1 MIIKTFPSGPFET
14 NAYVIGCPATKQAVI
29 IDPAQGSSKPVIA
42 FLSENDL
49 TPIIILITHSH
60 WDHIIDT
67 AILKNH
73 FNIPVCI
80 HALDR
85 PNLEKPG
92 SDRLPCPIPYEGVV
106 PNRLLQEGDEV
117 NVGNIRFKVIHTPG
131 HSPGGVCFYCADE
144 GVLISGDTL
153 FRGSIGNLSLP
164 TANAEL
170 MWQSLAKLSKLP
182 PETIAYPG
190 HGPSTTIG
198 REPWL
203 ARAKDHFSG

>member
-14 NAYVIGCPATKQAVI
+14 NAYVIGCPETKQAAI

-49 TPIIILITHSH
+49 APTLILITHSH

-67 AILKNH
+67 SILKKQY
-73 FNIPVCI
+73 NIPVCI

-106 PNRLLQEGDEV
+106 PDQLLQEEDEV
-117 NVGNIRFKVIHTPG
+117 KVGNIRFKVIHTPG

-144 GVLISGDTL
+144 AVLISGDTL

-164 TANAEL
+164 TSNAEL

-182 PETIAYPG
+182 SETVAYPG

-203 ARAKDHFSG
+203 SRAKDYFGD